1 MDSVR
6 VPAGGRRRVELGGD
20 IRLGSEI
27 HFKLI
32 RPEAPSSSPE
42 LRDLKVSSVPSSPQ
56 ARRNPKKTR
65 IVE

>member
-1 MDSVR
+1 MGSVR
-6 VPAGGRRRVELGGD
+6 VPAGGKCRVELGGD
-20 IRLGSEI
+20 IRLGSEA

-32 RPEAPSSSPE
+32 LPKAPSSSPE

-56 ARRNPKKTR
+56 ARRNPRKTR